1 MDNFIDKLA
10 KRFNAGEIIKAN
22 AAAEERELQKQK
34 ERAAE
39 YERMM
44 QEMRRLNL
52 KNIETTEQVSQ
63 LIKAGIEGF
72 EEYDKKSYL
81 GDQQLEDF
89 KKVLMDTLSGVEE
102 LSGLKQETDKL
113 SKEMSYYRT
122 EIKEEIKKQL
132 TEVAQ
137 KLEQIEQSNKSSD
150 LTMALVQQDERM
162 SNLMKELLKM
172 NREISDELVREGL
185 AQLKEDQVL
194 TRQSVLKMEGTIAA
208 QTMDFDAL
216 QKNIEEFVHKEN
228 VKVYRNVQAVVVDQT
243 TQKTREIS
251 DQLNDVGK
259 AQKSLGFIRIVAVLG
274 CLFALATLILEVYPM
289 ILKLL

>member
-132 TEVAQ
+132 TEVSQ

-208 QTMDFDAL
+208 QTTDFDAL

>member
-132 TEVAQ
+132 TEVSQ

-208 QTMDFDAL
+208 QTTDFDAL

-289 ILKLL
+289 LLKLL

>member
-132 TEVAQ
+132 TEVSQ
-137 KLEQIEQSNKSSD
+137 KLEQIEQSYKSSD

-208 QTMDFDAL
+208 QTTDFDAL

-289 ILKLL
+289 LLKLL

>member
-1 MDNFIDKLA
+1 
-10 KRFNAGEIIKAN
+10 
-22 AAAEERELQKQK
+22 
-34 ERAAE
+34 
-39 YERMM
+39 
-44 QEMRRLNL
+44 
-52 KNIETTEQVSQ
+52 
-63 LIKAGIEGF
+63 
-72 EEYDKKSYL
+72 
-81 GDQQLEDF
+81 
-89 KKVLMDTLSGVEE
+89 
-102 LSGLKQETDKL
+102 
-113 SKEMSYYRT
+113 
-122 EIKEEIKKQL
+122 
-132 TEVAQ
+132 
-137 KLEQIEQSNKSSD
+137 
-150 LTMALVQQDERM
+150 MALVQQDERM

-208 QTMDFDAL
+208 QTTDFDAL

>member
-132 TEVAQ
+132 TEVSQ
-137 KLEQIEQSNKSSD
+137 KLEQLEQSNKSSD

-208 QTMDFDAL
+208 QTTDFDAL

>member
-89 KKVLMDTLSGVEE
+89 KKVLMDTLSGVEA

-132 TEVAQ
+132 TEVSQ

-208 QTMDFDAL
+208 QTTDFDAL